1 MTQTT
6 GRARRSVR
14 TVAAARRAHAAGV
27 QRPARVPAARFE
39 AARDRLLF
47 EHNLAG
53 VYCTTVGG
61 RILAC
66 NESFAEMLGYHSP
79 AELTARNASELYLRK
94 GDRREFLRR
103 LREAGTLKNAE
114 LQLRR
119 KDGTPIEIL
128 ENVQITAD
136 ERGRFNIIQGTA
148 IDITQRKR
156 VEAALR
162 ESEERQRLA
171 AERLRRLARHL
182 QTVREEER
190 GRIARELHDELG
202 QALTALNM
210 ELHWVKDRL
219 SDDIAAVR
227 ARIESMCELLR
238 STLSSLRA
246 ICADLR
252 PAVLDDFG
260 LIAAME
266 WQAREF
272 QQRTQIACRL
282 RRPARLPALPNE
294 QATAIFRIL
303 QESLT
308 NVARHARARHV
319 RLALTASSG
328 RVQLEVRDDG
338 IGIGAAEVSGPHAM
352 GLAGMRERAARW
364 GGRLRVSGR
373 PGSGTRV
380 VVTMP
385 VAPAIGGRRE

>member
-1 MTQTT
+1 MKHRSDRAGSG
-6 GRARRSVR
+6 GRARRASPR
-14 TVAAARRAHAAGV
+14 TPTALRQLPQESGRL
-27 QRPARVPAARFE
+27 E
-39 AARDRLLF
+39 AARHRLLF

-53 VYCTTVGG
+53 VYCTTLGG

-66 NESFAEMLGYHSP
+66 NESFAEMLGYGSP
-79 AELTARNASELYLRK
+79 AELTARSATELYLRK
-94 GDRREFLRR
+94 RDRREFLRR
-103 LREAGTLKNAE
+103 LRAAGTLKNAE

-119 KDGTPIEIL
+119 KDGTPIDIL

-148 IDITQRKR
+148 IDITPRKR

-162 ESEERQRLA
+162 DSEKRQRLA
-171 AERLRRLARHL
+171 AEHLRRLARHL

-219 SDDIAAVR
+219 GADVAAAR
-227 ARIESMCELLR
+227 ARFESMCELLR
-238 STLSSLRA
+238 STLMSLRA

-272 QQRTQIACRL
+272 QRRTQIACRL
-282 RRPARLPALPNE
+282 RRPSKLPPLPGE

-319 RLALTASSG
+319 RLALTASNG
-328 RVQLEVRDDG
+328 RIQLEVRDDG
-338 IGIGAAEVSGPHAM
+338 VGIGAADSSGPRAM

-364 GGRLRVSGR
+364 GGRLRVSGQ
-373 PGSGTRV
+373 PGAGTRV
-380 VVTMP
+380 IVRMP
-385 VAPAIGGRRE
+385 VAPVAGGRCE